1 MVAPSF
7 SNDVLEEIL
16 EYPEEIYDSA
26 ERPHPLIEEFFSL
39 LKYRELVYQFT
50 ARSIT
55 ARYKRSLI
63 GVAWTML
70 NPLATMIV
78 LTLVFSQLFRFKVEY
93 YPVFVLCGLMA
104 WNFFSHT
111 TSAAMGEMIWSGGL
125 LNRIYVP
132 KSVFAVSAIGTGLV
146 NLVLSLFP
154 LLLIALVIGV
164 KLTPALLVLPFSVL
178 LLSVFALG
186 IGLFLATAAVFFADM
201 IPVYE
206 VILTIWFYATPII
219 YPVDIL
225 PERLAWLFRL
235 NPLLYLVQLFRD
247 PIYLGVVPGWE
258 VWAIASGF
266 ALTAFLVGGL
276 IFTSKSNEYAYRI

>member
-1 MVAPSF
+1 MEACVQYS
-7 SNDVLEEIL
+7 
-16 EYPEEIYDSA
+16 EEIYDSDQ
-26 ERPHPLIEEFFSL
+26 RPHPLIEEFLSL

-50 ARSIT
+50 ARTIT
-55 ARYKRSLI
+55 ARYKRSII

-70 NPLATMIV
+70 NPLMTMIV
-78 LTLVFSQLFRFKVEY
+78 LTLVFSQIFRFKVEY
-93 YPVFVLCGLMA
+93 YPVFVLSGLMA

-111 TSAAMGEMIWSGGL
+111 TSAAMGEMVWSGGL

-146 NLVLSLFP
+146 NLGLSLIP
-154 LLLIALVIGV
+154 LLLITVILGV

-178 LLSVFALG
+178 LLSIFALG

-225 PERLAWLFRL
+225 PEQLMWLFKL

-258 VWAIASGF
+258 VWAIATGF
-266 ALTAFLVGGL
+266 ALTVFLTGGL
-276 IFTSKSNEYAYRI
+276 VFTSKSNEYAYRI